1 MILLEELMHRVLW
14 LALFVAACDDGS
26 KTKTPTDLAV
36 TSSLDLSVSSP
47 SDLAV
52 LPDSS
57 SPSDGPSADGAMGP
71 TVLLTYDSNR
81 NLDGTDSVS
90 SPPVYHVWAV
100 SSDGTNTALTPM
112 SLGNAEAYNA
122 TWSPDGSKVLFES
135 ARALDGSNATTNN
148 AANVWVMNADGS
160 SPKPLTKLTT
170 TGADCDYPVWS
181 PDGTKIAF
189 QSKRNLNGTDSAGNA
204 INVWVMGADGT
215 SPTAL
220 TQLTATS
227 VQCLNPIWSPDGST
241 IAYTGSRAVNH
252 SDAPN
257 ANGSS
262 NVWTIKPNGTSDQP
276 VTSYT
281 ANGAYATTPSWSF
294 DSKKLAF
301 ASSGKLDGSNTQIAS
316 MNIWATVL
324 SPSPTPFPLTQMN
337 TVNLLAQNPVWSPVA
352 DKVSFQS
359 NVDPNGGGGP
369 NNNINNIWIING
381 DGTALT
387 SLTKLAAVSM
397 VIPIWSKDGTRIASL
412 SQRKFDGSDAVIMP
426 SPYLNVWIMNAD
438 GSSPKPLTRLT
449 TTNTGDVDWHP

>member
-1 MILLEELMHRVLW
+1 LEELMQRVLW
-14 LALFVAACDDGS
+14 LVLIVAACDDGS
-26 KTKTPTDLAV
+26 KTKTSTDLAV
-36 TSSLDLSVSSP
+36 MSSLDLSVSSL
-47 SDLAV
+47 SDLSV

-57 SPSDGPSADGAMGP
+57 SRSDGPSPDAAMGP
-71 TVLLTYDSNR
+71 KVLLTYDSAR

-90 SPPVYHVWAV
+90 APPVYHVWAV

-122 TWSPDGSKVLFES
+122 TWSPDGSKLLFES

-160 SPKPLTKLTT
+160 SPKPLTQLTT
-170 TGADCDYPVWS
+170 TGADCDFPVWS

-189 QSKRNLNGTDSAGNA
+189 QSQRNLNGTDSAGSA
-204 INVWVMGADGT
+204 INVWVMSANGT

-220 TQLTATS
+220 TQLTAAG
-227 VQCLNPIWSPDGST
+227 VQCQKPIWSPDGSKL
-241 IAYTGSRAVNH
+241 AYTGTRAINH
-252 SDAPN
+252 SDAT
-257 ANGSS
+257 GSI
-262 NVWTIKPNGTSDQP
+262 NIWTINPNGTSDQP

-281 ANGAYATTPSWSF
+281 ASGPYATTPSWSY

-301 ASSGKLDGSNTQIAS
+301 ASTGMLDGSDTQGAS
-316 MNIWATVL
+316 TNIWAAVL
-324 SPSPTPFPLTQMN
+324 SPTPTPFPLTQSN
-337 TVNLLAQNPVWSPVA
+337 TANLLSQNPVWSPVA
-352 DKVSFQS
+352 DKVAFQS

-381 DGTALT
+381 DGTGLA

-412 SQRKFDGSDAVIMP
+412 SQRKFDGSDAVLMP

-438 GSSPKPLTRLT
+438 GSSPMPFTRLT
-449 TTNTGDVDWHP
+449 TCNTSDVDWHP